1 MKVSLTAPKGL
12 SQREVKNWE
21 RDMSMIVRPVV
32 IITTV
37 SKEGVPNAAL
47 KTNFMIVSSLKT
59 VAFACHPEHDTY
71 RNIIE
76 TGEFVVNVPS
86 EEIIEQVMVTAV
98 DFPHNVNE
106 IEKAGLTSIPSER
119 VKPPRIEECKLHME
133 CRLKWCKDNIFVG
146 DVVASS
152 VDEDLIRGSAKE
164 RQMKLRQILLVGANM
179 YSIIGEIKE
188 LPLRIIKQYKEE
200 TRD

>member
-1 MKVSLTAPKGL
+1 
-12 SQREVKNWE
+12 
-21 RDMSMIVRPVV
+21 
-32 IITTV
+32 
-37 SKEGVPNAAL
+37 
-47 KTNFMIVSSLKT
+47 
-59 VAFACHPEHDTY
+59 
-71 RNIIE
+71 
-76 TGEFVVNVPS
+76 
-86 EEIIEQVMVTAV
+86 
-98 DFPHNVNE
+98 
-106 IEKAGLTSIPSER
+106 
-119 VKPPRIEECKLHME
+119 ME